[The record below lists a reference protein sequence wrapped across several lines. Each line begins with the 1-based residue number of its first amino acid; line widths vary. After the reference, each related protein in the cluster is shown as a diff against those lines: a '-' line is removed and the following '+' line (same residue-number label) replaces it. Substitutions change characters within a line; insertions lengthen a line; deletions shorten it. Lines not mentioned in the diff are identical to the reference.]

1 MNKAPLAPKLL
12 SERAEAL
19 GLTANHDCRPQ
30 YREGGALGSR
40 SVPQPVVEINGL
52 RFSVGDAKQ
61 YLEARESEL
70 HSQFDYIES
79 DDLSIIDSSWQ
90 LKANR
95 CYYVQVCQ
103 DGTFAAGK
111 LGGLDGLAV
120 SGSHQEFNLAFAAMS
135 IESKGFNVAPMVVEK
150 SLERAMF
157 IASVSLS
164 VGKEPDRL
172 TKGDLGG

>member
-1 MNKAPLAPKLL
+1 MNNSPKASKSLI
-12 SERAEAL
+12 ERAEAL
-19 GLTANHDCRPQ
+19 GLTAQQIDSKPH
-30 YREGGALGSR
+30 YRKGGALGST
-40 SVPQPVVEINGL
+40 SVPQKVVEINGL
-52 RFSVGDAKQ
+52 SFSVGGAKQ
-61 YLEARESEL
+61 YLEARESKL

-79 DDLSIIDSSWQ
+79 EDLSIADSSWE

-111 LGGLDGLAV
+111 FGGVEGLPV
-120 SGSHQEFNLAFAAMS
+120 SGSHQEFMNAFNAS
-135 IESKGFNVAPMVVEK
+135 ESEDFYLAPMVTEK

-157 IASVSLS
+157 IAVVSLY
-164 VGKEPDRL
+164 VGKEPRQL